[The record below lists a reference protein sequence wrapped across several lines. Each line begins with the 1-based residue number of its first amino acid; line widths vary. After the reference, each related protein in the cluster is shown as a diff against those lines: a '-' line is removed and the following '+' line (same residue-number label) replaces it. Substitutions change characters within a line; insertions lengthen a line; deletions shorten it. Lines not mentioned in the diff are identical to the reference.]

1 MRDSSCVTS
10 WKSIARVVI
19 AVALL
24 ATRVLAGGSG
34 LNVAVVVNQNST
46 NSIELGNYYC
56 EQRGVPPQNVLRIN
70 WAGGN
75 VSWTRTELESTLRTP
90 LTSALASRQL
100 TNQIELVLL
109 SMDIPYRVTE
119 STGALATSGVNSTTA
134 ALFYGFKPDGCSS
147 NCPAGLPS
155 CNLAPASANLY
166 AGSEGIFRSTPPF
179 AAPSNSWLVMMITA
193 SNLAQAKQIVNN
205 GVSGDGTFPTQKVFL
220 AKTTD
225 GDRNVRYSAFDNA
238 VFDARLRGD
247 YSVQRTNSDAAFNLG
262 TMLGYQTGAYDYSIV
277 PASFVPGAMA
287 DNLTS
292 YGGTLFEFNSYQA
305 YLWKV
310 LLAGAAASYG
320 TVVEPCAYLEKFPS
334 PQNYFY
340 QARGFSIAEC
350 YYQSLTNPYQG
361 ILVGEPLA
369 APFALPCSGAWS
381 FPPGDALLSGTTNLT
396 LNFNSCSTGRPVQ
409 QVDLFVDGQWAQTI
423 TNIAPRAGNILYVTL
438 NGFQTNYTVPVSATI
453 KSVASNLVLRLNA
466 STYSNATKVAAFAHG
481 DRIEL
486 QSLNLNVPGP
496 NVSVAT
502 SNSLGSTN
510 LLTTFVAASRPSFLD
525 SEASGFRAFTVAGA
539 LVVDDYLKLT
549 VTKTNGDS
557 FSVAI
562 TNQSGGAT
570 FTAFLQSLLS
580 AINAEPNLQAADG
593 VMAEDLVTGTF
604 SSLDPY
610 AQFNLRARTFG
621 WKEAQVQALLTGS
634 FTIDPTTIGR
644 LDDNLNDL
652 RPRNHL
658 YLTAGL
664 TNLNLTFPFNTAT
677 NADGYHELTA
687 VAYEGSHVRT
697 QKRITQIVRIQN
709 NSWSATFDTLLGGT
723 NTALEA
729 TLQFAVVANTNNI
742 TKIEFFT
749 TGGLFATSN
758 NVDST
763 TFAIAASYL
772 GIGLHPFYALVTR
785 SDGKQYRTGTKW
797 LRIVGPEPVFSVSVS
812 GPAPTLTWPASAGR
826 PYKVLSATNGSSNF
840 APRAAVTPTNSTGRW
855 SETNNT
861 APQRYYRVQ
870 TP

>member
-1 MRDSSCVTS
+1 
-10 WKSIARVVI
+10 
-19 AVALL
+19 
-24 ATRVLAGGSG
+24 VLAGGSG
-34 LNVAVVVNQNST
+34 LNLAVVVNQNST
-46 NSIELGNYYC
+46 NSVELGNYYC

-70 WAGGN
+70 WTGGN
-75 VSWTRTELESTLRTP
+75 TAWTTSDFDTKLRTP
-90 LTSALASRQL
+90 LTTMLANRQL
-100 TNQIELVLL
+100 TNQIEFVLL

-119 STGALATSGVNSTTA
+119 TTGAWATSGANSTTA

-155 CNLAPASANLY
+155 CNLAPASANPY
-166 AGSEGIFRSTPPF
+166 AGSEGIFRSTPLLP
-179 AAPSNSWLVMMITA
+179 ATSNSWLVMMITA

-205 GVSGDGTFPTQKVFL
+205 GVSGDGNFPTQKVFL

-225 GDRNVRYSAFDNA
+225 GDRNVRYSTFDNA
-238 VFDARLRGD
+238 VFDARLRGN
-247 YSVQRTNSDAAFNLG
+247 YSVQRTNSDLAVNLG
-262 TMLGYQTGAYDYSIV
+262 TLLGYQTGMYYYPVA

-292 YGGTLFEFNSYQA
+292 YGGTLFEANGGQSL
-305 YLWKV
+305 LWNV
-310 LLAGAAASYG
+310 LEAGAAASYG

-361 ILVGEPLA
+361 ILVGEPLS
-369 APFALPCSGAWS
+369 APFAQPCNGAWS
-381 FPPGDALLSGTTNLT
+381 NPEGVTVISGTANLT
-396 LNFNSCSTGRPVQ
+396 LNFNSLSTGRPVQ

-423 TNIAPRAGNILYVTL
+423 TNISPRASNILYVTL
-438 NGFQTNYTVPVSATI
+438 NGFETNYPVPASATI

-486 QSLNLNVPGP
+486 QSLDLNVPGP
-496 NVSVAT
+496 NVSVAA

-510 LLTTFVAASRPSFLD
+510 LLTTFVSASHSNFLD
-525 SEASGFRAFTVAGA
+525 TEATGLRGFTVVGA
-539 LVVDDYLKLT
+539 LVVGDYLKLS
-549 VTKTNGDS
+549 VTKTNGAG
-557 FSVAI
+557 FSVAV
-562 TNQSGGAT
+562 TNQSGSAT
-570 FTAFLQSLLS
+570 FRDFVQSFLT

-593 VMAEDLVTGTF
+593 VMAEDLVIGTL
-604 SSLDPY
+604 SSFDPY

-634 FTIDPTTIGR
+634 FTIDPTTTSC

-664 TNLNLTFPFNTAT
+664 TNLNVTFPFNTTT

-697 QKRITQIVRIQN
+697 QKRISTNVRIQN
-709 NSWSATFDTLLGGT
+709 NAWSATFTTLLGGT

-729 TLQFAVVANTNNI
+729 TFQFAVVANTNDI
-742 TKIEFFT
+742 TRIELFG
-749 TGGLFATSN
+749 TGGSLGVSN
-758 NVDST
+758 NVDSA
-763 TFAIAASYL
+763 TFATAAGDL

-785 SDGKQYRTGTKW
+785 SDGKQYRTDTKW
-797 LRIVGPEPVFSVSVS
+797 LRIVGPEPAFNVSVS

-826 PYKVLSATNGSSNF
+826 PYQVLSATNGTSIF
-840 APRAAVTPTNSTGRW
+840 APHAAVTPTNSTGRW
-855 SETNNT
+855 SETNTT
-861 APQRYYRVQ
+861 APQRYYRVA